1 MMETYPEDRL
11 YEEVAFIAYHFNWSR
26 EEVMALPHSERQ
38 RWCEE
43 ISDIN
48 SRMNE
53 ERGGVG
59 GGADAATTSSDDSG
73 VTLTQ
78 PIDFDTSE

>member
-53 ERGGVG
+53 ERDRAG
-59 GGADAATTSSDDSG
+59 GGATSSDDSG

>member
-1 MMETYPEDRL
+1 MIETYPTDRL

-26 EEVMALPHSERQ
+26 EEVLSLPHEERQ

-48 SRMNE
+48 ERMSQD
-53 ERGGVG
+53 GIKSGK
-59 GGADAATTSSDDSG
+59 SDDDG
-73 VTLTQ
+73 FTLTQ
-78 PIDFDTSE
+78 AVDFGESE